1 MNASRADGS
10 AIALVLAAFSSGT
23 PISSR
28 RTGTSSFFPVS
39 VVGIAGT
46 WMNLSGT
53 CRGVY
58 SRRSRALISPMMSSF
73 SVSPSAS
80 LTNIGMKNCPPGR
93 SRLTTIASS
102 ISLIASRT
110 L

>member
-1 MNASRADGS
+1 MNASSAAGS

-28 RTGTSSFFPVS
+28 RTGTSSFLPVI

-46 WMNLSGT
+46 WMILSGM

-58 SRRSRALISPMMSSF
+58 SRRSRVLISFSIAAS

-80 LTNIGMKNCPPGR
+80 LTNIGMKKCPPGR

-102 ISLIASRT
+102 TSGIDSST

>member
-1 MNASRADGS
+1 V
-10 AIALVLAAFSSGT
+10 I
-23 PISSR
+23 
-28 RTGTSSFFPVS
+28 

-46 WMNLSGT
+46 WMILSGT

-58 SRRSRALISPMMSSF
+58 SRRSLALISDVMPPSS
-73 SVSPSAS
+73 VIPSAS
-80 LTNIGMKNCPPGR
+80 LTNIGMKKRPPGR

-102 ISLIASRT
+102 TSGMDSST